1 MKLLLKISLLIVS
14 EILCN
19 VSISGAQD
27 KKNLAQNPLLK
38 PGTLP
43 FRTVP
48 FDKIKDADFR
58 PAFDE
63 GIRLQNAEIQQ
74 IADNPAAPTFENTMI
89 ALEKS
94 GQVLS
99 RVNSIFS
106 LLSGAN
112 TNPELQKIDLEEAPS
127 LTAQEDN
134 IYLNTK
140 LFARVETIY
149 KNYNT
154 LSLDAESKR
163 LVEFLYQK
171 FEMAGARLSEED
183 KVKLKKLNEEEASLM
198 SKFTSQLLAATKKVL
213 NWLAFPGKTWKPWH
227 RMQRPII

>member
-14 EILCN
+14 GILCN
-19 VSISGAQD
+19 VSRSGAQD
-27 KKNLAQNPLLK
+27 KKDLAQNPLLN

-43 FRTVP
+43 FRAVP
-48 FDKIKDADFR
+48 FDKIKESDFR

-74 IADNPAAPTFENTMI
+74 IADNPAAPTFENTMA

-94 GQVLS
+94 GQLLN

-106 LLSGAN
+106 LLTGAN
-112 TNPELQKIDLEEAPS
+112 TNPELQKIDQEEAPR

-140 LFARVETIY
+140 LFARIETIY
-149 KNYNT
+149 KNRNT
-154 LSLDAESKR
+154 VSLDKESKR
-163 LVEFLYQK
+163 LIEFLYQK
-171 FEMAGARLSEED
+171 FVMAGARLSEED
-183 KVKLKKLNEEEASLM
+183 KMKLKKLNEEEASLM
-198 SKFTSQLLAATKKVL
+198 VRSSRINYWRLQKKL
-213 NWLAFPGKTWKPWH
+213 HWY
-227 RMQRPII
+227 